1 MKSGTRRY
9 EMRARADG
17 VAQRRQ
23 QVVDVALDLF
33 TSRPFDE
40 VTLQSV
46 ADGAGVSLKTV
57 VRMFAS
63 KEGLMEACMK
73 RGNAREDERRAVAEG
88 DLDGVVATLGE
99 RYEQL
104 LGKTLHM
111 IALSERL
118 PMIRAWI
125 DLSRR
130 GHMAWLARVFAPWL
144 PPRGAERDVRLMQ
157 LFAATELYC
166 WWSWREPL
174 GFSRAKAARAL
185 RATLDA
191 LVQRWET
198 QGEPS

>member
-40 VTLQSV
+40 VTLQAV

-63 KEGLMEACMK
+63 KEGLMAACMQ

-88 DLDGVVATLGE
+88 DLDGVVGVLVD

-104 LGKTLHM
+104 LAQTLHM

-118 PMIRAWI
+118 PMIREWI

-130 GHMAWLARVFAPWL
+130 GHLAWLARVFAPWL
-144 PPRGAERDVRLMQ
+144 PARGAERDVRLMQ

-166 WWSWREPL
+166 WWSWRDPL
-174 GFSRAKAARAL
+174 GFSRAKATRAL
-185 RATLDA
+185 RETLA
-191 LVQRWET
+191 VLVRHWER
-198 QGEPS
+198 QGAKS